1 MLTNVEVLLE
11 TLELKDVEVE
21 VLALAV
27 EYVE

>member
-1 MLTNVEVLLE
+1 MLTDVEVLLE